1 MAPHFDLPSFGV
13 GILAQTALLL
23 VGRAILSSL
32 KTSARFRADNT
43 PHPSGLKVVITGG
56 TRGLGLA
63 LARQFLALGDD
74 VVICSRHAEAVE
86 RTVSALRDAFPGAV
100 VAGAACDVSVPEDV
114 DRLGAEAQEILGGI
128 DIWVA
133 NAALRGLARAD
144 LVHTSPGDIQ
154 AIVGANLTGSLLCAR
169 TALKIMSESGCKGK
183 FFLMAGRG
191 SRGDATPKNPVYG
204 ATKQALV
211 QLSAS
216 LAASVQ
222 GSPVSVH
229 LVSPG
234 MVATDLLLPLADT
247 AKSARL
253 INILAEEPETVAGWL
268 VPRLRGA
275 TGNGG
280 YLQYLTIPGALFRF
294 ATAGRRRNRF
304 VSESQSRVGAGF
316 TRI

>member
-1 MAPHFDLPSFGV
+1 M
-13 GILAQTALLL
+13 
-23 VGRAILSSL
+23 
-32 KTSARFRADNT
+32 
-43 PHPSGLKVVITGG
+43 VITGG

-100 VAGAACDVSVPEDV
+100 VAGVACDVSVPEDV

-183 FFLMAGRG
+183 
-191 SRGDATPKNPVYG
+191 VC
-204 ATKQALV
+204 
-211 QLSAS
+211 
-216 LAASVQ
+216 
-222 GSPVSVH
+222 
-229 LVSPG
+229 
-234 MVATDLLLPLADT
+234 
-247 AKSARL
+247 
-253 INILAEEPETVAGWL
+253 AGWL
-268 VPRLRGA
+268 AG
-275 TGNGG
+275 TG
-280 YLQYLTIPGALFRF
+280 
-294 ATAGRRRNRF
+294 
-304 VSESQSRVGAGF
+304 SE
-316 TRI
+316 

>member
-1 MAPHFDLPSFGV
+1 MLHAQMSLPILNLPDTHPADPAILPPYNPHLPSSH
-13 GILAQTALLL
+13 AQ
-23 VGRAILSSL
+23 
-32 KTSARFRADNT
+32 
-43 PHPSGLKVVITGG
+43 
-56 TRGLGLA
+56 
-63 LARQFLALGDD
+63 
-74 VVICSRHAEAVE
+74 
-86 RTVSALRDAFPGAV
+86 
-100 VAGAACDVSVPEDV
+100 
-114 DRLGAEAQEILGGI
+114 
-128 DIWVA
+128 
-133 NAALRGLARAD
+133 
-144 LVHTSPGDIQ
+144 
-154 AIVGANLTGSLLCAR
+154 
-169 TALKIMSESGCKGK
+169 

-247 AKSARL
+247 AKSGGEKGGDGVGWRGGVSLISMREDLDGPVRGLGEGGSHHVCIQLSARERLCLRCIPPHAFPCAARL